1 MRAFERQGF
10 QFLLETDFRD
20 VVGRFGST
28 WPDAQDEA
36 GLLPSGTTRAPR

>member
-10 QFLLETDFRD
+10 QFLLETDFQE
-20 VVGRFGST
+20 VVARFGST
-28 WPDAQDEA
+28 WPDGQDGA